1 MYVTPLNFKTCFLGG
16 LQAVRRCHFISFTS
30 LFQSHVDFTLTRTH
44 LSDQVQLIRAQIDAS
59 FSRTT
64 SVWQDLNTQRKL
76 TEVFFSLLVLLALLQ
91 SFYSCSNFFVQLV
104 SSVQFNL
111 R

>member
-1 MYVTPLNFKTCFLGG
+1 MYVTPLKFKTCFLGG
-16 LQAVRRCHFISFTS
+16 LQAFRRCHFISFTS

-44 LSDQVQLIRAQIDAS
+44 LSDQAQIRAQIQAS

-76 TEVFFSLLVLLALLQ
+76 TQVLFSLLVLLALLR
-91 SFYSCSNFFVQLV
+91 SFYSCSFCFVQLV